1 MWQLLNFPL
10 AEYQQTY
17 KSLTFI
23 DIMRYLKVYRKQL
36 FVLIIIVVLVYIS
49 SVSRNKMAGNV
60 TAVAAGIVMI
70 YAAIS
75 FVIWIIKTPTKN
87 DNNQII

>member
-1 MWQLLNFPL
+1 
-10 AEYQQTY
+10 
-17 KSLTFI
+17 
-23 DIMRYLKVYRKQL
+23 MRYLKVYRKQL
-36 FVLIIIVVLVYIS
+36 LVLIIIVVLVYIS
-49 SVSRNKMAGNV
+49 SVSKNKMAGKV